1 MPSQREFDTKL
12 RELSN
17 YVERIGDEVTGEVE
31 GEADGSPL
39 HGYECDHGGHKYR
52 IIGTQDWEYFI
63 LRYSYQIYGDYAV
76 AQKLQRAEV
85 PEASEDQEV
94 NINVDLTDQDLQNA
108 KQELY
113 QQLSQ
118 ESQEEVA
125 QVRQKMIQMLST
137 PESAISFVPDDSQ
150 QIHGF
155 NIDRKIFP
163 YSERFCLS
171 EFNRSVQTVV
181 SLGFKGVEY
190 LKNSYGIRS
199 ITISQSSTKQDHLR
213 DPGFR

>member
-85 PEASEDQEV
+85 PEASENQEV

-108 KQELY
+108 KEELY

-163 YSERFCLS
+163 YSERFGLS

-190 LKNSYGIRS
+190 LKNSYGIRNIS
-199 ITISQSSTKQDHLR
+199 ISQSSTKQDHLR
-213 DPGFR
+213 DRGFR